1 MQISFLNEKK
11 INVNMWISEMKSF
24 NQELI
29 YVFAKTSI
37 LTILYLRIIGVSGPS
52 VCKINI
58 KLNAMMGKV

>member
-1 MQISFLNEKK
+1 
-11 INVNMWISEMKSF
+11 MKSF

-37 LTILYLRIIGVSGPS
+37 LTILYFRILGVSGPS

-58 KLNAMMGKV
+58 KLNAKMVKV